1 MENRYDV
8 IIVGAGPAGIFS
20 ALELV
25 NKREDLKIL
34 LVDKGK
40 LIQDRNCPIVNKQSN
55 KCLNCSS
62 CSIISGFGGAGTAS
76 DGKLTAGKGY
86 GGRLEEYIGDEYFN
100 QLLDEVVNTYIQ
112 FGADDKYYEPNQDLA
127 NEVIRNGAKVGLKV
141 IPAKVRHMGTD
152 ASRIILNNIY
162 DYLKDKITI
171 LMNSTV
177 TTFLTYDE
185 NTIQGIV
192 VNDKD
197 YYFSSNIILAPERDG
212 ATWLDTVIKSFNIP
226 IISMPVDIG
235 VRVEVSNDICQYL
248 TDQFYEL
255 KVLYN
260 TPTYDDRCRTFCMN
274 PSGYIVTEY
283 NKSQDIVTVNGHSLK
298 NQKSN
303 NTNFSILVTKN
314 FTEPFN
320 DPINYATHIS
330 RLANMLAGG
339 NILIQRLGNL
349 KNGRRSTHSRI
360 ERGMVQPTFNAEPG
374 DLSLVLP
381 HRYVTDILE
390 FLDALNE
397 IIPGINHSDT
407 LLYGI
412 EIKLYSLRPQLNN
425 DLSVP
430 NFTNNNLYMIGD
442 ASNVSRGILQ
452 ASASG
457 IVAARSIIERMN

>member
-1 MENRYDV
+1 
-8 IIVGAGPAGIFS
+8 
-20 ALELV
+20 
-25 NKREDLKIL
+25 
-34 LVDKGK
+34 
-40 LIQDRNCPIVNKQSN
+40 
-55 KCLNCSS
+55 
-62 CSIISGFGGAGTAS
+62 
-76 DGKLTAGKGY
+76 
-86 GGRLEEYIGDEYFN
+86 
-100 QLLDEVVNTYIQ
+100 
-112 FGADDKYYEPNQDLA
+112 
-127 NEVIRNGAKVGLKV
+127 
-141 IPAKVRHMGTD
+141 MGTD

-162 DYLKDKITI
+162 EYLKDKVTV
-171 LMNSTV
+171 LMNSNV
-177 TTFLTYDE
+177 TSFLMYDK
-185 NTIQGIV
+185 NTINGIEI
-192 VNDKD
+192 NHTDN
-197 YYFSSNIILAPERDG
+197 YYSNNIILAPGRDG
-212 ATWLDTVIKSFNIP
+212 ATWLDGIIKDLDIP

-235 VRVEVSNDICQYL
+235 VRVEVSNDICKYL

-260 TPTYDDRCRTFCMN
+260 SPTYDDRCRTFCMN
-274 PSGYIVTEY
+274 PSGYVVTEY
-283 NKSQDIVTVNGHSLK
+283 NKSQNIVTVNGHALK

-303 NTNFSILVTKN
+303 NTNFAILVTKN

-339 NILIQRLGNL
+339 NILVQRLGDL
-349 KNGRRSTHSRI
+349 RNGRRSTYSRI

-397 IIPGINHSDT
+397 IIPGVNHSDT

-412 EIKLYSLRPQLNN
+412 EIKLYSLRPKLNN

-430 NFTNNNLYMIGD
+430 NINNLYMIGD

-457 IVAARSIIERMN
+457 IVAARSIIKKESK

>member
-62 CSIISGFGGAGTAS
+62 CSIVSGFGGAGTAS

-185 NTIQGIV
+185 NIIQGIV

-197 YYFSSNIILAPERDG
+197 YYFSSNIILAPGRDG

-274 PSGYIVTEY
+274 PSGYVVTEY
-283 NKSQDIVTVNGHSLK
+283 NKSQDIVIVNGHSLK
-298 NQKSN
+298 N
-303 NTNFSILVTKN
+303 
-314 FTEPFN
+314 
-320 DPINYATHIS
+320 PIIS
-330 RLANMLAGG
+330 G
-339 NILIQRLGNL
+339 NQ
-349 KNGRRSTHSRI
+349 SSF
-360 ERGMVQPTFNAEPG
+360 P
-374 DLSLVLP
+374 
-381 HRYVTDILE
+381 
-390 FLDALNE
+390 
-397 IIPGINHSDT
+397 
-407 LLYGI
+407 
-412 EIKLYSLRPQLNN
+412 
-425 DLSVP
+425 
-430 NFTNNNLYMIGD
+430 
-442 ASNVSRGILQ
+442 
-452 ASASG
+452 
-457 IVAARSIIERMN
+457 